1 MNKKFASIA
10 VATSLFL
17 SACGDTLEV
26 DNKTYDT
33 YGVFNADEQR
43 NPELKYKL
51 IIGNVIWGIILVE
64 TIIAPIYFFGFSLY
78 QPVGVKCKQGVA
90 EVPCHV

>member
-1 MNKKFASIA
+1 MTKKFASIA
-10 VATSLFL
+10 VAASLLL

-26 DNKTYDT
+26 DKKTYDT
-33 YGVFNADEQR
+33 YGVFNAQEQR

-51 IIGNVIWGIILVE
+51 IIGNVIWSIILVE

-78 QPVGVKCKQGVA
+78 EPVGLKCKPGAA